1 MATPCGNAY
10 GKCTQCT
17 KFNRCDRGYSTDE
30 KKFGMKESYYPDL
43 WAIEWEKEMEEKR
56 FRDAFKNLSW

>member
-1 MATPCGNAY
+1 MKACGTTESCDY
-10 GKCTQCT
+10 CT
-17 KFNRCDRGYSTDE
+17 KKNRCDRRGYSTDDRNWG
-30 KKFGMKESYYPDL
+30 KRESYFPDL